1 MRASTSV
8 SQWELGV
15 GIGEVFRIA
24 GTNATQLVSQRD
36 IIALQEALPHVCPQ
50 LMLGV
55 GVPVMGKGWLMAE
68 VLTEAAGGWAVLA
81 TVAPETVVQ
90 ATEVLET
97 MRFLQHRR
105 KACSLQR

>member
-1 MRASTSV
+1 MHASTSV

-55 GVPVMGKGWLMAE
+55 GVPVMG
-68 VLTEAAGGWAVLA
+68 
-81 TVAPETVVQ
+81 TVVQ

>member
-8 SQWELGV
+8 SQWEFGV

-55 GVPVMGKGWLMAE
+55 GVPVMG
-68 VLTEAAGGWAVLA
+68 
-81 TVAPETVVQ
+81 TVVQ

>member
-8 SQWELGV
+8 SQWGLGV

-36 IIALQEALPHVCPQ
+36 IIALREASPHVCPQ
-50 LMLGV
+50 VMLGV
-55 GVPVMGKGWLMAE
+55 GVPVMGEGWLMA
-68 VLTEAAGGWAVLA
+68 VVAGGEWAVLV
-81 TVAPETVVQ
+81 TVVLETVVQ

-97 MRFLQHRR
+97 MRCLRLRR

>member
-1 MRASTSV
+1 MRASTNV

-55 GVPVMGKGWLMAE
+55 GVPVMG
-68 VLTEAAGGWAVLA
+68 
-81 TVAPETVVQ
+81 TVVQ

>member
-55 GVPVMGKGWLMAE
+55 GVPVMG
-68 VLTEAAGGWAVLA
+68 
-81 TVAPETVVQ
+81 TVVQ

>member
-1 MRASTSV
+1 M
-8 SQWELGV
+8 

-36 IIALQEALPHVCPQ
+36 IIALREASPHVCPQ
-50 LMLGV
+50 VMLGV
-55 GVPVMGKGWLMAE
+55 GVPVMGEGWLMAE
-68 VLTEAAGGWAVLA
+68 VLTEAAGEWAVLV
-81 TVAPETVVQ
+81 TVVLETVVQ

-97 MRFLQHRR
+97 MRCLRLRR

>member
-1 MRASTSV
+1 MDTMRASTNV

-55 GVPVMGKGWLMAE
+55 GVPVMG
-68 VLTEAAGGWAVLA
+68 
-81 TVAPETVVQ
+81 TVVQ

>member
-50 LMLGV
+50 LLLG
-55 GVPVMGKGWLMAE
+55 MAE

-81 TVAPETVVQ
+81 TVALETVVQ

>member
-55 GVPVMGKGWLMAE
+55 GVPVMG
-68 VLTEAAGGWAVLA
+68 
-81 TVAPETVVQ
+81 TVVQ

-97 MRFLQHRR
+97 MRFLQLRR